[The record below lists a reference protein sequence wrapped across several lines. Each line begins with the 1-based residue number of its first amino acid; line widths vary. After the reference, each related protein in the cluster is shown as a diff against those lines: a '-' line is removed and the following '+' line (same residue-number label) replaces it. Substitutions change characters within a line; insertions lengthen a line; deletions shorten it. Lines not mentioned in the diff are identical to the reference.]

1 MDPQAPGDAVPTAVD
16 QHLQEL
22 LPGEHPKQGGLAL
35 GVSLEL
41 LAVHAVGDVVHIGV
55 DGIEVKAQLGFG
67 LGVAQGARAD
77 LGLAHDVDLADEQ
90 LPVVLGAGAAPD
102 VVGGADAVRHE
113 VVTDGVV
120 SVFAVGRGGAGH
132 DALAVVGHGLP
143 VQLSGESGFSG
154 LLDGLLHDG
163 NPLS

>member
-1 MDPQAPGDAVPTAVD
+1 MDPQAPGDAVPAAVD

-22 LPGEHPKQGGLAL
+22 LPGEHPEQGSLAL
-35 GVSLEL
+35 GMSLEL
-41 LAVHAVGDVVHIGV
+41 LAIHAVGDVVHIGV
-55 DGIEVKAQLGFG
+55 DGVEVEAQLLFG
-67 LGVAQGARAD
+67 LGVAQGASAD
-77 LGLAHDVDLADEQ
+77 LGLAHDVGLADVQ

-102 VVGGADAVRHE
+102 VICGADTVRHE
-113 VVTDGVV
+113 VVADGVV
-120 SVFAVGRGGAGH
+120 SVLAVGRSGAGL

-143 VQLSGESGFSG
+143 IQLGGEGGFSR